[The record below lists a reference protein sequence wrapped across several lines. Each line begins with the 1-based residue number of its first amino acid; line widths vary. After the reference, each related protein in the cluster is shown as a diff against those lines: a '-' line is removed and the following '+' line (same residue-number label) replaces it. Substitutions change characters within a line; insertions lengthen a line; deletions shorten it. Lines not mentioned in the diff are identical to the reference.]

1 MKMLLV
7 VFYTFLLQKCGECDR
22 WFCKHLPWYFRLSWC
37 SLWIRQEVAHPSLD
51 SDLDALF
58 HKIQF
63 RRKLLKEWM
72 NLTRL
77 SPSPNR
83 EDLAKEFLRLKE
95 LGERLYVEY
104 TSNLVQR
111 QNAARGRNETPSL
124 S

>member
-7 VFYTFLLQKCGECDR
+7 VFYTFLVQKCGEYDR
-22 WFCKHLPWYFRLSWC
+22 WLCVNLPWYLRTTWC
-37 SLWIRQEVAHPSLD
+37 ALWVRYDVSHPSLN
-51 SDLDALF
+51 SDMDALF

-77 SPSPNR
+77 SPSPSIG
-83 EDLAKEFLRLKE
+83 DAAKEFLRLKE
-95 LGERLYVEY
+95 LGERLYVDY
-104 TSNLVQR
+104 TNNLVQR
-111 QNAARGRNETPSL
+111 QNAARGRTETPSL

>member
-7 VFYTFLLQKCGECDR
+7 VFYTFLLQKFGECDR
-22 WFCKHLPWYFRLSWC
+22 WFCKHLPWYIRLSWC
-37 SLWIRQEVAHPSLD
+37 SLWIRQEGAHPSID

-63 RRKLLKEWM
+63 RRKLLKMWL

-77 SPSPNR
+77 RPSPNR

-104 TSNLVQR
+104 TNKLVQR
-111 QNAARGRNETPSL
+111 QTAARGRTETPSL